1 MSRKRL
7 TGALIIVLATLA
19 GAFRD
24 YLFVNLNYQI
34 DALANHRRIS
44 YAHSDFRAAV
54 AGLDAYT
61 LTIVKWAS
69 AALFILAMLGAAIL
83 LSRVLFGDQRYRK
96 PIVIATMTIAAVS
109 LACHAMTAWS
119 PAFEGVS
126 IALSHAIQYPV
137 PLLFIYA
144 ASLAPPARS

>member
-1 MSRKRL
+1 MSRNRL
-7 TGALIIVLATLA
+7 IGALIILLATLV

-54 AGLDAYT
+54 AGLDAHT

-69 AALFILAMLGAAIL
+69 AAGFILVMLGAAIL
-83 LSRVLFGDQRYRK
+83 LSRLLFGDQRYRF
-96 PIVIATMTIAAVS
+96 PIIVATITIAAVS
-109 LACHAMTAWS
+109 LACHFMASWW
-119 PAFEGVS
+119 PAFEGIS

-137 PLLFIYA
+137 PLLFIFA
-144 ASLAPPARS
+144 ASLARPVHG

>member
-1 MSRKRL
+1 MSRNRL
-7 TGALIIVLATLA
+7 IGARIIFAATLL

-34 DALANHRRIS
+34 DALANHRKVS

-54 AGLDAYT
+54 AGLDADA
-61 LTIVKWAS
+61 LTVVKWGS
-69 AALFILAMLGAAIL
+69 AALFILVMLLAAIL
-83 LSRVLFGDQRYRK
+83 LSRVLIGDQRYRR
-96 PIVIATMTIAAVS
+96 PIVIATLAVAAVS
-109 LACHAMTAWS
+109 LACHFMSAWS
-119 PAFEGVS
+119 PALEGLS

-144 ASLAPPARS
+144 ASLARPAHG

>member
-1 MSRKRL
+1 MSRNRL
-7 TGALIIVLATLA
+7 IGALIILLATMV

-24 YLFVNLNYQI
+24 FLFVNLNYQI

-54 AGLDAYT
+54 AGLDADT
-61 LTIVKWAS
+61 LTIMKWAS
-69 AALFILAMLGAAIL
+69 AAGFILLMLGAAVL
-83 LSRVLFGDQRYRK
+83 LSRVLFGDQRYRL
-96 PIVIATMTIAAVS
+96 PIIIATLTIAAVS
-109 LACHAMTAWS
+109 LACHVASAWS
-119 PAFEGVS
+119 PAFEGIS

-144 ASLAPPARS
+144 ASLARPTHG